1 VHHPSG
7 ERGDQAEGEVGVR
20 GLDLHVIGI
29 GKERAQA
36 SARRLLAFRQWSARD
51 QLLLLGFAG
60 GVDPALKSGDL
71 VLSSRYYRAD
81 GVITPPSP
89 PFSRGG
95 TLSIPP
101 LEKGGLGGVS
111 PLAIEQQDFLEP
123 DSNMWR
129 QAIEVASEVG
139 LSVSQGSSLTVDQV
153 VATPEAKK
161 AAYSQCQVSTVN
173 MEDYWIA
180 EVAAEAGVP
189 FLAVRAVLDPA
200 HQGLPSYLMGLSERP
215 SQIVHSTLTRPW
227 RATVLLSLA
236 QQARVAQ
243 DRLTRFSL
251 AFIDHQL
258 SARDGQPTDRR

>member
-1 VHHPSG
+1 MLTIIAPMEQELAGIRRALRARRPIFCCVDSSSPLVGESWDDSPHPRPLSQRERGDRVGAHLCVRPAPGQTHRSAPTVHHPSG

-161 AAYSQCQVSTVN
+161 AAYSQCQVS
-173 MEDYWIA
+173 
-180 EVAAEAGVP
+180 
-189 FLAVRAVLDPA
+189 
-200 HQGLPSYLMGLSERP
+200 
-215 SQIVHSTLTRPW
+215 
-227 RATVLLSLA
+227 
-236 QQARVAQ
+236 
-243 DRLTRFSL
+243 
-251 AFIDHQL
+251 
-258 SARDGQPTDRR
+258 